1 MTSSRENLSIT
12 KEQVLNLLKQHS
24 FQVKIIDVRDKEEYL
39 EKHIGGAIYLPLDT
53 LTNTG
58 NIFDLNDHLIIAC
71 GKGGGRSM
79 QGAENLRAIGYKNV
93 YWLEGGTFG
102 WF

>member
-1 MTSSRENLSIT
+1 MKASTDQTSISKEEVANLI
-12 KEQVLNLLKQHS
+12 KQNP
-24 FQVKIIDVRDKEEYL
+24 FQVKLIDVRTREEYL
-39 EKHIGGAIYLPLDT
+39 EKHIDGAIHVPLDT

-58 NIFDLNDHLIIAC
+58 NIFDLNDHLITAC
-71 GKGGGRSM
+71 GKGGGRSI